1 MHSRGVRFCG
11 EQLVFISKR
20 IFADG
25 IHNLEKGETVS
36 LPYFNSNDP
45 LIWVFDLF
53 TGLKRVFNL
62 ICKHGAYINRL

>member
-1 MHSRGVRFCG
+1 MRSGGVRFCS
-11 EQLVFISKR
+11 EQLVLIPKR
-20 IFADG
+20 IFSDS
-25 IHNLEKGETVS
+25 IHNLKKGETVS